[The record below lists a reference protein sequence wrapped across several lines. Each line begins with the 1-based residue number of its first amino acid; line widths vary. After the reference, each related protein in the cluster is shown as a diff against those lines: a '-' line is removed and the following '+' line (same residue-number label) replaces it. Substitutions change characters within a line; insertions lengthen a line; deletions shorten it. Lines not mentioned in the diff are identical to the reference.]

1 MASNDLRPPQGLSLN
16 PTAPVPVRVTKL
28 AGVIGIAVIAGVLLL
43 IVFGAMKRR
52 QSQAAASTAGASRET
67 SALQDST
74 FLKDDLTKATQTVPV
89 QPYTGPIQDTP
100 ELPASEGMS
109 PEEQRRAV
117 AYQQEQAAVNAPSKV
132 EVAFPISAVAASAQ
146 DPQGGYGSQGMLR
159 SGGDQDHDRPQDQN
173 AQDQKLA
180 FLNSARQ
187 QREDDYLKSTRA
199 AQLGPYEIKAGWDI
213 PAVLEEGINSDL
225 PGEIK
230 ALVRA
235 NVYDTATGKYLLIP
249 QGARLVGKYSSAV
262 TYGQSGVQA
271 VWTRVIYPDGSSLD
285 LAGMNGTDAQG
296 NSGFRAKVDNHYGS
310 LIGGVLLS
318 SILAAG
324 LQLSQNTTGGQNV
337 LVTPTP
343 AQATAQAIGQQV
355 TQLGAAIASK
365 SLNRQPTI
373 KIPIGYRFNVRVNR
387 DMVFDAPYQPYR

>member
-1 MASNDLRPPQGLSLN
+1 MEGKDVLPPQGLSLN
-16 PTAPVPVRVTKL
+16 PAPPTPVRVTKL
-28 AGVIGIAVIAGVLLL
+28 AGIIGIAVVTGVLLL

-52 QSQAAASTAGASRET
+52 QTQAAATTPDVSKEV
-67 SALQDST
+67 SALPDSAY
-74 FLKDDLTKATQTVPV
+74 LKDDLEKATQTVPV
-89 QPYTGPIQDTP
+89 QPYAGPLHDGSDFSGNG
-100 ELPASEGMS
+100 EMS
-109 PEEQRRAV
+109 PEEQRRAL
-117 AYQQEQAAVNAPSKV
+117 AYQREQAALNAPSNV
-132 EVAFPISAVAASAQ
+132 DAALPTMTAAGSLQ
-146 DPQGGYGSQGMLR
+146 DPQGGYGSQGM
-159 SGGDQDHDRPQDQN
+159 SHSASNQDHDRPQDQN

-187 QREDDYLKSTRA
+187 RKEDDYLKSTRT
-199 AQLGPYEIKAGWDI
+199 AQLGPYEIKAGWDV

-249 QGARLVGKYSSAV
+249 QGARLVGKYNSAV

-271 VWTRVIYPDGSSLD
+271 IWTRIIYPDGSSLD
-285 LAGMNGTDAQG
+285 LDGMNGTDAQG
-296 NSGFRAKVDNHYGS
+296 NAGFREKVDNHYGS
-310 LIGGVLLS
+310 LVTGVLLS

-337 LVTPTP
+337 LLTPTP
-343 AQATAQAIGQQV
+343 AQVTAQAVGQQV
-355 TQLGAAIASK
+355 TQLGTSIASK
-365 SLNRQPTI
+365 SLSRQPTI

-387 DMVFDAPYQPYR
+387 DVVFDAPYQPYR